1 MNKKKI
7 TIVVILFLVAT
18 SVAPITAQEI
28 GETTQSSP
36 LSNLKTNRSPS
47 LFLTR
52 GFGLES
58 VITIQ
63 WSANDTQKPLE
74 PGGAPR
80 SVNFTV
86 TYCTVSSYYLIGQ
99 IIGKIILLY
108 CIFTHQN
115 VTVRLE
121 LGDFPSWCTASL
133 SDSEI
138 QFPVNDEISTQ
149 NISLTVAV
157 DEHAPAY
164 AVCAI
169 PVHVEVDMLRGPI
182 GLLPFVNGCNQTATI
197 HFFPGYLPHIIVE
210 PESEYMDVIPGYTTH
225 LSINITNHGNARTTV
240 FAEIVDRPGNDW
252 NVLVT
257 DEIMVEV
264 NMSNFAYLLVR
275 PPDDFYG
282 TDTITISFTPYKS
295 DDHSQYGEPVNITI
309 TVIYE
314 PED

>member
-1 MNKKKI
+1 
-7 TIVVILFLVAT
+7 VILFLVAT
-18 SVAPITAQEI
+18 SVVPITAQEI

-36 LSNLKTNRSPS
+36 LSNLKTDEIPS
-47 LFLTR
+47 LFLIR

-58 VITIQ
+58 VITIH

-74 PGGAPR
+74 PEGAPR
-80 SVNFTV
+80 IVNLTV

-115 VTVRLE
+115 VTVTLE

-138 QFPVNDEISTQ
+138 QFPVNDEISSQ

-164 AVCAI
+164 TLCAI
-169 PVHVEVDMLRGPI
+169 PIHVEVDMLRGPI

-197 HFFPGYLPHIIVE
+197 HFLPGYLPHIIVE
-210 PESEYMDVIPGYTTH
+210 PDNDHMNVTPGNTSFLPITV
-225 LSINITNHGNARTTV
+225 TNHGNARTVV
-240 FAEIVDRPGNDW
+240 FVNIVDFPSGDW
-252 NVLVT
+252 LISIPSQIVL
-257 DEIMVEV
+257 EV
-264 NMSNFAYLLVR
+264 NASNEICLSVV
-275 PPDDFYG
+275 PPMNFQG
-282 TDTITISFTPYKS
+282 TDTITFSFTPYKS
-295 DDHSQYGEPVNITI
+295 DDYTQHGEPVNITI
-309 TVIYE
+309 DLICE
-314 PED
+314 S